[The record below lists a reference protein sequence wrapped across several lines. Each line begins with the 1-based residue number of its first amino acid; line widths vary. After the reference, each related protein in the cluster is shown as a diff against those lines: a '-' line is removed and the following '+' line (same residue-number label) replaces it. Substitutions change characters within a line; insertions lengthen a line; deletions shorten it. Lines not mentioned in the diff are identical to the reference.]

1 MEPLKAETEL
11 PTVKLHYKAKYA
23 SSLISSVKCDFG
35 CTFDL
40 VDYITLFRIQ
50 AQLEP
55 NELCR
60 LKSVCSLNLKITKVH
75 ENSYDDLMYEV
86 HTDQSHWAVCG
97 RSSGTIQSSALIHG
111 TSLIHVSFKCLFIL

>member
-11 PTVKLHYKAKYA
+11 PTVRVNFKAKYA
-23 SSLISSVKCDFG
+23 NNVTSSVMCDFE

-60 LKSVCSLNLKITKVH
+60 LKSVCNLNLKITKIH
-75 ENSYDDLMYEV
+75 DNCYDDLMYEV
-86 HTDQSHWAVCG
+86 LTDQSHWAVCG
-97 RSSGTIQSSALIHG
+97 RSSG
-111 TSLIHVSFKCLFIL
+111 LFCK

>member
-11 PTVKLHYKAKYA
+11 PTVKVDFHAKY
-23 SSLISSVKCDFG
+23 SISKTSPIKCDFV
-35 CTFDL
+35 CSFDL

-60 LKSVCSLNLKITKVH
+60 LKSVCNLNLRITKIH

-86 HTDQSHWAVCG
+86 LTDQSHWAVCG
-97 RSSGTIQSSALIHG
+97 RSSGQIPTFFIFFLLI
-111 TSLIHVSFKCLFIL
+111 LMKCVL